1 MVEWFDQRDVDSIA
15 RHDPMMRSQSS
26 PFARYFREQDSARR
40 RVEFLPPED
49 GLLYSLNEWTA
60 SGIVE
65 DRFIIRNS
73 IGVQFVQTG
82 KVRQSLDGRKRYTH
96 SGARVCV
103 TTFPGEVRQH
113 RRYAVD
119 DQVRYLGAWISPD
132 LLVDKFGLEPDKLT
146 MGLRDFFA
154 GNSVE
159 PLCFSF
165 PLPPRLWMALDDA
178 FSTQHSGK
186 LRHAYLSSK
195 KNELIC
201 ELVATL
207 GGRDADMN
215 DNHQSLTLK
224 NRAAIDTAALIYM
237 QELDAPP
244 SLDELA
250 MRVGIN
256 RNKLSAGFQQI
267 FHCSPHTFSKRVR
280 MEWARRL
287 LIEGVMEPQE
297 IARAVG
303 YSAQSAFSRAFSDH
317 FGFCPSHAPLHLP
330 DRGSAPYFKDH

>member
-1 MVEWFDQRDVDSIA
+1 MVEWFDQRDVDTIA
-15 RHDPMMRSQSS
+15 RYDPAMRSQNS
-26 PFARYFREQDSARR
+26 PFARYFREQGSANR

-60 SGIVE
+60 EGVFE

-103 TTFPGEVRQH
+103 TTYPGEVRQV

-119 DQVRYLGAWISPD
+119 SQVRYLGAWISPD
-132 LLVDKFGLEPDKLT
+132 LLVDKFGLISDTLT

-154 GNSVE
+154 GRGGD

-178 FSTQHSGK
+178 FSTKHAGK

-195 KNELIC
+195 THELIC
-201 ELVATL
+201 ELVAILTQ
-207 GGRDADMN
+207 RDAAVN
-215 DNHQSLTLK
+215 NNHQSLTLK
-224 NRAAIDTAALIYM
+224 NRTAIDTAALIYM

-244 SLDELA
+244 SIDDLA
-250 MRVGIN
+250 ARVGLN
-256 RNKLSAGFQQI
+256 RNKLSDGFKQI
-267 FHCSPHTFSKRVR
+267 FRCSPHTYSKRVR
-280 MEWARRL
+280 MDWARRL

-303 YSAQSAFSRAFSDH
+303 YSTQSAFSRAFSGH
-317 FGFCPSHAPLHLP
+317 FGFSPS
-330 DRGSAPYFKDH
+330 SAVTQLAEREPVPIFKDH

>member
-1 MVEWFDQRDVDSIA
+1 MTEWFDQRDVDSIA
-15 RHDPMMRSQSS
+15 RYDPMMRSRSN
-26 PFARYFREQDSARR
+26 PFVRHFREQGSARR

-49 GLLYSLNEWTA
+49 GLLYTLNEWT
-60 SGIVE
+60 SKGLVE

-73 IGVQFVQTG
+73 IGVQFVQAG

-103 TTFPGEVRQH
+103 TTYPGEVRQH
-113 RRYAVD
+113 RRYALG

-132 LLVDKFGLEPDKLT
+132 LLVDKFGLAPDTLSA
-146 MGLRDFFA
+146 GLRDFFM
-154 GNSVE
+154 GKDGD

-178 FSTQHSGK
+178 FSTRHSGK
-186 LRHAYLSSK
+186 LRHTYLSSK
-195 KNELIC
+195 THELIC
-201 ELVATL
+201 ELVAIL
-207 GGRDADMN
+207 GQRDVAVH

-224 NRAAIDTAALIYM
+224 NRSAIDTAALIYM
-237 QELDAPP
+237 QELHAPP
-244 SLDELA
+244 SLDDLA

-267 FHCSPHTFSKRVR
+267 FGCSPHSYSKRVR
-280 MEWARRL
+280 MDWARRL
-287 LIEGVMEPQE
+287 LIEGVMGPQE

-303 YSAQSAFSRAFSDH
+303 YSTQSAFSRAFSDH
-317 FGFCPSHAPLHLP
+317 FGFPPSCAALRLP
-330 DRGSAPYFKDH
+330 DREPALSFKDH